1 MAVERVNLRE
11 DCLRLWRL
19 LYRKEKQKIFAL
31 VLGMFFLSF
40 LDVLGIGLF
49 VPIVQVAT
57 SNNVNFWPISS
68 LQSSYSQRTLI
79 LLLVGSLVLVILL
92 KNVLTVTFSRAQYK
106 VQYSLNERIGLKVVS
121 AYLNSDYLFHV
132 SSTSP
137 ILIRNVNSA
146 LSIVSSAIGPLMTI
160 LNECLVVTSIV
171 VVLLLTSPTSTL
183 VATGVFTTVGFGYAV
198 LTRKR
203 LARLSARREQARSL
217 NLKVLQE
224 AFSGIREI
232 KVFGR
237 EAHSVEQ
244 IRVALHE
251 ETDLNVSFAVLNAV
265 PRLVLELAGV
275 CGIFLMVTY
284 MVITEASVAQIST
297 MLIVF
302 GVGLVRTL
310 PSASKVLGSLHVLR
324 FFAHSLNDVVGGL
337 TLDTGRS
344 PIERKPVQPL
354 STEVEVLD
362 VSFQYPGTSDFVL
375 KNVNLR
381 LPSTGMVGVI
391 GESGGG
397 KSTFIDL
404 ILGLI
409 SPSEGS
415 IVVGGVHLDLCRD
428 WWLSQVGYVP
438 QSVFLSNASIK
449 SNIVFGPDVG
459 VSEENLQYAYRSANL
474 SDFISSL
481 QDGEDTHVGE
491 RGARMSG
498 GQVQR
503 IGIARALY
511 RRPKVLILDE
521 PTSSLDEQTE
531 ERIMREVAELK
542 DSMTILVVSHRPAAL
557 RMCDNIYRVQDRSVT
572 KVDIH
577 GKIELG

>member
-1 MAVERVNLRE
+1 
-11 DCLRLWRL
+11 
-19 LYRKEKQKIFAL
+19 
-31 VLGMFFLSF
+31 
-40 LDVLGIGLF
+40 
-49 VPIVQVAT
+49 
-57 SNNVNFWPISS
+57 
-68 LQSSYSQRTLI
+68 
-79 LLLVGSLVLVILL
+79 
-92 KNVLTVTFSRAQYK
+92 VTFSRAQYK

-137 ILIRNVNSA
+137 VLIRNVNSA

-160 LNECLVVTSIV
+160 FNECLVVTSIV

-284 MVITEASVAQIST
+284 MVLTEASVAQIST

-337 TLDTGRS
+337 TLDTARA
-344 PIERKPVQPL
+344 PTKRNPVQPL

-409 SPSEGS
+409 SPSEGT
-415 IVVGGVHLDLCRD
+415 IAVGGVHLDLCRE

-474 SDFISSL
+474 SDFILSL
-481 QDGEDTHVGE
+481 QSGEDTQVGE
-491 RGARMSG
+491 RGARLSG

-531 ERIMREVAELK
+531 ERIMSEVAQLK
-542 DSMTILVVSHRPAAL
+542 GSMTILVVSHRPAAL
-557 RMCDNIYRVQDRSVT
+557 RMCDDIYRVQDRSVS

-577 GKIELG
+577 DKIRRR